1 MGEIWA
7 KRCEI
12 QITDNEQRQD
22 ERTKK
27 KSQTIQ
33 NFGPIIVMI
42 PTHRVPCSFEHEY
55 DDGGGTE
62 AWTKISE
69 TLKLQTV
76 SGKKITET
84 IKN

>member
-1 MGEIWA
+1 
-7 KRCEI
+7 
-12 QITDNEQRQD
+12 
-22 ERTKK
+22 
-27 KSQTIQ
+27 
-33 NFGPIIVMI
+33 MI